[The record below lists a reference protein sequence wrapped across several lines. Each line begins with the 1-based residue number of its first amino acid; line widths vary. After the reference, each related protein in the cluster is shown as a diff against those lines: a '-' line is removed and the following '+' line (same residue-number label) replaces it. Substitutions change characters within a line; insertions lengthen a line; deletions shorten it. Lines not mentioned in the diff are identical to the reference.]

1 MNSGKIGKIVLS
13 KVLAMPLEKYVAY
26 IDKKIHQH
34 IHHIPTQ
41 IQAAVRQQRQQ
52 RSTLVSNKKVV
63 YAKVCLR
70 DGKLTLTISDPRLKN
85 RILLEHSMNH
95 DNGVVA
101 LKWINTRNQFSKH
114 ILRSLL
120 DYQRAFW
127 RSGKEIDLKPL
138 TLKQFLSLYPCNYLD
153 QSRLSRLLSNLLVE
167 APHGEIICLKH
178 LFLSNKRCY
187 AYRIKEIINATDDGL
202 TDREIQRSLR
212 ERSIHLSIRVIC
224 NCRKLLGIPNYK
236 ERTSHYYGKNIRF
249 SDYIR
254 LSDKRF
260 NCIPSEPGVY
270 ELSLSYKVQYV
281 KHRCDVLYIG
291 SSTNV
296 RKRVSSYSSRSIRNT
311 RLRPFIRYSDV
322 WVRYFITER
331 YSEVEKE
338 LLKHF
343 KKTYGELPKGNSIG
357 G

>member
-13 KVLAMPLEKYVAY
+13 KVLAMPLEKYLAY

-34 IHHIPTQ
+34 IHHIPAE
-41 IQAAVRQQRQQ
+41 IQAALRQQGQQ
-52 RSTLVSNKKVV
+52 YSTLVSNRKVAF
-63 YAKVCLR
+63 AKVWLR
-70 DGKLTLTISDPRLKN
+70 DGKPALAVLDPRLKN
-85 RILLEHSMNH
+85 RIPLEHSMDH
-95 DNGVVA
+95 DNGIVA
-101 LKWINTRNQFSKH
+101 LKWINTRNELSKH

-127 RSGKEIDLKPL
+127 RSGKEVDLKPL

-153 QSRLSRLLSNLLVE
+153 QSRLSRLVSNLLVE
-167 APHGEIICLKH
+167 APHGEIVRLRH
-178 LFLSNKRCY
+178 LFLSGKRHC
-187 AYRIKEIINATDDGL
+187 AYHIKEIINVTDESL
-202 TDREIQRSLR
+202 TDNEIQYLLR
-212 ERSIHLSIRVIC
+212 ERNIHLSLRVIC
-224 NCRKLLGIPNYK
+224 NCRKLLGIPNYR
-236 ERTSHYYGKNIRF
+236 ERASHYYGKNIRF

-254 LSDKRF
+254 LLDKRF

-270 ELSLSYKVQYV
+270 ELSLSYKVRYL

-296 RKRVSSYSSRSIRNT
+296 RKRVSSYSGRSIRNT
-311 RLRPFIRYSDV
+311 RLRPYIQCSDV
-322 WVRYFITER
+322 RVRYFTTES
-331 YSEVEKE
+331 YSEMEKE

>member
-13 KVLAMPLEKYVAY
+13 KVLGMPLEKYVAY
-26 IDKKIHQH
+26 IDKKTHQH

-41 IQAAVRQQRQQ
+41 IQAALREQGQQ

-70 DGKLTLTISDPRLKN
+70 DGKLALTILDPRLKN
-85 RILLEHSMNH
+85 IIPLEHSMNH

-101 LKWINTRNQFSKH
+101 LKWINTRNEFSKH

-120 DYQRAFW
+120 DYQQVFW
-127 RSGKEIDLKPL
+127 RSGREIDLKPL
-138 TLKQFLSLYPCNYLD
+138 TLKQFLLLYPCNYLD
-153 QSRLSRLLSNLLVE
+153 QSRLSRLLSNLPVK
-167 APHGEIICLKH
+167 APHGEIICLRH
-178 LFLSNKRCY
+178 LFLSNKRRC
-187 AYRIKEIINATDDGL
+187 AYHIKEIINATDEGL
-202 TDREIQRSLR
+202 TDREIQCSLR
-212 ERSIHLSIRVIC
+212 ERSIRLSVRVIC
-224 NCRKLLGIPNYK
+224 NCRKVLGIPNYK
-236 ERTSHYYGKNIRF
+236 ERSSQYYGKNIRF

-260 NCIPSEPGVY
+260 NCMPSEPGVY
-270 ELSLSYKVQYV
+270 ELSLSHKVRYM

-291 SSTNV
+291 SSGNV
-296 RKRVSSYSSRSIRNT
+296 RKRVSSYSGGSVKNT

-331 YSEVEKE
+331 YGEVEKE
-338 LLKHF
+338 LLKQF
-343 KKTYGELPKGNSIG
+343 KKTYGELPKGNCIG